1 MKNSLNIKSYDPGL
15 MFIFVT
21 IQIALILVLPFIL

>member
-1 MKNSLNIKSYDPGL
+1 MKNSLYIKSYDPGL

-21 IQIALILVLPFIL
+21 TQIALIPVLPFIL